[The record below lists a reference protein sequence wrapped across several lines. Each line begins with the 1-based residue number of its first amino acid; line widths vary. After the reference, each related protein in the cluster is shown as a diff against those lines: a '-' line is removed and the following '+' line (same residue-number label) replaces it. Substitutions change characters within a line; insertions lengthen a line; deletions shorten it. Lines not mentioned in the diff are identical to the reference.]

1 MVELERE
8 KKDLSAQLKKEEELI
23 VPLEKEQVIFWLEK
37 FKDGDIEDE
46 EFCRLLIDL
55 FVNSVTV
62 WDEDDDMLKVTIAYN
77 LTSLPTKTYR
87 LTKDGTLSDFTG
99 NAPAF
104 LSMKAQYMLPYIGV
118 MALCIVLSILFT
130 LLLSKTP
137 LNSENRKKN

>member
-62 WDEDDDMLKVTIAYN
+62 WDEDNDMLKVTIAYN

-87 LTKDGTLSDFTG
+87 LTKDGTLSDFADNSPPLRTVKKRKHFG
-99 NAPAF
+99 
-104 LSMKAQYMLPYIGV
+104 KG
-118 MALCIVLSILFT
+118 
-130 LLLSKTP
+130 KTAAARDCHAY
-137 LNSENRKKN
+137 SE

>member
-8 KKDLSAQLKKEEELI
+8 KKDLSTQLKKEEELI

-37 FKDGDIEDE
+37 FKDGDIVDE

-62 WDEDDDMLKVTIAYN
+62 WDEDNDMLKVTITYN

-99 NAPAF
+99 NAPGRETGRG
-104 LSMKAQYMLPYIGV
+104 QI
-118 MALCIVLSILFT
+118 
-130 LLLSKTP
+130 
-137 LNSENRKKN
+137 